1 MLYNGGGEGEFGKSG
16 SCLKNKQKKKNMLT
30 CGACRLHSTRL
41 FASVQMHLA
50 EMC

>member
-16 SCLKNKQKKKNMLT
+16 SCLKKKQKKNMLT